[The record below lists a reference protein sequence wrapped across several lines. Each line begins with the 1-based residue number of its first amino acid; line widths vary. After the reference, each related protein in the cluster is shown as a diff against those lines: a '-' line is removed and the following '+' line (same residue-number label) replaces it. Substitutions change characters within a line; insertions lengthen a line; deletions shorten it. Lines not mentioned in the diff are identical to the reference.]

1 MEIDPNPK
9 IDPIALAPEP
19 PQISPSPMPALTA
32 QKESP
37 PISPIQVVTDI
48 VQPYTEELVKVVM
61 TEVKDKL
68 GEIGIKPST
77 LALVIKYTMEAIEK
91 TPTKGKAQLK
101 FALRIISDLINEL
114 PQSNEKAFLR
124 QTMDTGGIKDT
135 IELIVQ
141 ATKGEIN
148 VNQVAE
154 IAAKHCFS
162 PCVEYIKS
170 KCK

>member
-1 MEIDPNPK
+1 MELDPNPK
-9 IDPIALAPEP
+9 NVA
-19 PQISPSPMPALTA
+19 ISPPPKAPMPVSTKQL
-32 QKESP
+32 P

-48 VQPYTEELVKVVM
+48 AQPYTEELVKVVM

-68 GEIGIKPST
+68 GEIGIKPTT

-91 TPTKGKAQLK
+91 TPTKGNAQLK

-114 PQSNEKAFLR
+114 PESNEKTFLR
-124 QTMDTGGIKDT
+124 QTMDTGGIEDT

-141 ATKGEIN
+141 ATRGEIS

-154 IAAKHCFS
+154 IAAKHCFA
-162 PCVEYIKS
+162 PCVDYIKS